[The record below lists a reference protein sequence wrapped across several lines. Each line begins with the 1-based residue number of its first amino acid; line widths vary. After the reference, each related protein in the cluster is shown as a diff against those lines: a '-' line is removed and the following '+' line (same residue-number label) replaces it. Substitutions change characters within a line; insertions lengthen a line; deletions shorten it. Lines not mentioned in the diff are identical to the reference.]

1 MSILEQFRGHSAF
14 TPTNLNEF
22 FALQLARRL
31 NDVSNAE
38 WYVPLCEQFGT
49 DHLLSV
55 YRSEIAAGEVNLA
68 ERFKLHFH

>member
-1 MSILEQFRGHSAF
+1 MIILEQFPSHGIF

-22 FALQLARRL
+22 FALQLARKL
-31 NDVSNAE
+31 NDASNAG

-55 YRSEIAAGEVNLA
+55 YRSESVAGEVNLA
-68 ERFKLHFH
+68 ARFKLHFH